1 MSRKGDAIDI
11 HIIYKPKKDN
21 KDKTRIFGK
30 KFVKNNKYKAKIIY
44 NGNEYELKEYFEDII
59 HDDDKYEIRLILRI
73 FEDIIDLGGMF
84 SGCDCLYSFPDDGI
98 IEENINNYQL
108 SNSIEWKEESTN
120 NKNFNIETKSST
132 KKNFLELLNTSKVT
146 NMIGMF
152 NGCKSLISLPDISKW
167 DTSNVTNMIA
177 MFYEC
182 QSLISL
188 PDISKWN
195 TSKVTNMI
203 GMFNECNSLISIPD
217 VSKWDTSKV
226 TNMIFMLDG
235 CNSLISLPD
244 ISKWNT
250 SKVDNM
256 SYMFNKCNSLISLPN
271 ISKWDKSKITNMRDM
286 FKECQSLISLPDIS
300 K

>member
-1 MSRKGDAIDI
+1 MSQKGDAIDI

-59 HDDDKYEIRLILRI
+59 HDDDKYEIRLTLRI
-73 FEDIIDLGGMF
+73 LEDIIDLGGMF

-108 SNSIEWKEESTN
+108 SNSIESKEESTN

-203 GMFNECNSLISIPD
+203 FMFKGCKSLISLPDISEWDTTEVTIMMNMFCGCKSLISLPDISKWNTSKVTNMIGMFNECNSLISIPD

-235 CNSLISLPD
+235 CNSLISLP
-244 ISKWNT
+244 
-250 SKVDNM
+250 
-256 SYMFNKCNSLISLPN
+256 L
-271 ISKWDKSKITNMRDM
+271 
-286 FKECQSLISLPDIS
+286 
-300 K
+300 